1 MSRIFGPVIQQGY
14 VVPNMREATK
24 HWIEIGIGPFYV
36 DEHLKL
42 PGLYFGKQYEFELSP
57 AFTYSGDQQI
67 ELIQPHGD
75 APSIYKD
82 YLKRVP
88 EGGLQHIAVWA
99 EEPDDVVKTLK
110 AEGRRFEVTQSY
122 IDITRTN
129 RNRHVYLDSID
140 HPGTMVQL
148 MMHDPLYIKLF
159 GMIKHAADTWDGSDP
174 IRPIGVLLEGLLA
187 GTGADWKH
195 GDGD

>member
-1 MSRIFGPVIQQGY
+1 MSEDT
-14 VVPNMREATK
+14 NTK
-24 HWIEIGIGPFYV
+24 QKPQTVAEMV
-36 DEHLKL
+36 
-42 PGLYFGKQYEFELSP
+42 EFFS
-57 AFTYSGDQQI
+57 
-67 ELIQPHGD
+67 IQPR
-75 APSIYKD
+75 AKSR
-82 YLKRVP
+82 LATA
-88 EGGLQHIAVWA
+88 LT
-99 EEPDDVVKTLK
+99 DDVVKTLK